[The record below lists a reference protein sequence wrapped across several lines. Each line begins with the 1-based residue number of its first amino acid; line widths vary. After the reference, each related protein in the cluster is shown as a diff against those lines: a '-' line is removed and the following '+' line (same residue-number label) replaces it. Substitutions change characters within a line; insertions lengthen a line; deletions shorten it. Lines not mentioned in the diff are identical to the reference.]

1 MNELQFSVSPLEDSS
16 FGAVVTDVKL
26 SEIDDETFQ
35 ALYTQWLEYAL
46 LIFPGQHLTNA
57 EQIIFAKRF
66 GDLEFD
72 LAPITNVDKDGNVH
86 FDPTEDR
93 V

>member
-1 MNELQFSVSPLEDSS
+1 MDGSQFLVSPLKDCS

-26 SEIDDETFQ
+26 SEIDDEIFQ

-46 LIFPGQHLTNA
+46 LIFPDQHLTNA

-72 LAPITNVDKDGNVH
+72 LAPITNAVSYTH
-86 FDPTEDR
+86 LTLPTI
-93 V
+93 

>member
-1 MNELQFSVSPLEDSS
+1 MDGSQFLVSPLKDSS

-35 ALYTQWLEYAL
+35 ELYTQWLESVSYT
-46 LIFPGQHLTNA
+46 HLT
-57 EQIIFAKRF
+57 
-66 GDLEFD
+66 L
-72 LAPITNVDKDGNVH
+72 
-86 FDPTEDR
+86 PTIYS